1 VRGGGRWQRGKSK
14 SKKDPL
20 RLLRRHLPRKPG
32 GGGFLVAGVLVE
44 LLVGEEWGDGD
55 GEGVGDGAEEFG
67 FGGGD
72 VVVGGGI
79 GGGMWVWSDGF

>member
-1 VRGGGRWQRGKSK
+1 MAEDGRGERVRVRKTPSVCCADTSPGSPGEAVFWLRGY
-14 SKKDPL
+14 
-20 RLLRRHLPRKPG
+20 
-32 GGGFLVAGVLVE
+32 LVE
-44 LLVGEEWGDGD
+44 LLIGEEWGDGD